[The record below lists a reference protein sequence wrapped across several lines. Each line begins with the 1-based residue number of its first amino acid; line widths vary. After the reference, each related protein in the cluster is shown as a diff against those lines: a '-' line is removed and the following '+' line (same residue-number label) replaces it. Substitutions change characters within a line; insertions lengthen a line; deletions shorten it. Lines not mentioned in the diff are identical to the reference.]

1 MGFERL
7 KFYLSNP
14 GAPCLALPV
23 AFAPEGLSA
32 AELDIWLRGMELS
45 LAERYSVEG
54 DKFGEY
60 GRGGAFVALG
70 TIDWESVARLLQAV
84 ADCSTCEQ
92 PFAPIDAIHK
102 QRMGG
107 LGYEAVKNQLNK
119 LVEEGLLVVGHGR
132 GYARWRNVYALRKG
146 IADESKHHLA
156 ASGFDV
162 DEQVAFASA
171 KDGARSDLHLQHGI
185 SQVQSSLL
193 SAVATL
199 SSNGD
204 KGCVF
209 AGDIIELPEVLVHR
223 KTGYLELKK
232 LVERGLLVKVSRSR
246 GLRHKAGTQMRVVDA
261 YALRADIPE
270 AIKGPLAALG
280 VSLTEEG
287 VKQSNKLLAEM
298 QANLEKDQLV
308 SRKRKNSE
316 QVSACGDAQEA
327 LPKAAT
333 RTVVE
338 RPRRMASTCANY
350 AESEES
356 EEEESEEEW
365 SEESEEEESE
375 EEWSE
380 ESEEEWSEE

>member
-54 DKFGEY
+54 DVFGEY
-60 GRGGAFVALG
+60 GRGAFVALG
-70 TIDWESVARLLQAV
+70 TIDWVSVARLLQAV

-92 PFAPIDAIHK
+92 PFAPIDAIQK
-102 QRMGG
+102 GVG
-107 LGYEAVKNQLNK
+107 LGYNGVKNHLDK
-119 LVEEGLLVVGHGR
+119 LVEEGLLVAGHGR

-223 KTGYLELKK
+223 KTGYPELKK

-246 GLRHKAGTQMRVVDA
+246 GLRAKAGHTQMKVVDA

-270 AIKGPLAALG
+270 AIKGLLAALG

-338 RPRRMASTCANY
+338 RQRRMASMASMCANY

-365 SEESEEEESE
+365 SEESEEE
-375 EEWSE
+375 WSE
-380 ESEEEWSEE
+380 E

>member
-92 PFAPIDAIHK
+92 PFAPIDAIQK
-102 QRMGG
+102 GVG
-107 LGYEAVKNQLNK
+107 LGYNGVKNHLDK
-119 LVEEGLLVVGHGR
+119 LVEEGLLVAGHGR
-132 GYARWRNVYALRKG
+132 GSGLTGHWHNVYALRKG
-146 IADESKHHLA
+146 IADESKRHLA
-156 ASGFDV
+156 AEGFKV

-223 KTGYLELKK
+223 KTGYPELKK

-246 GLRHKAGTQMRVVDA
+246 GLRAKAGHTQMKVVDA

-270 AIKGPLAALG
+270 AIKGLLAALG

-365 SEESEEEESE
+365 SEESEEE
-375 EEWSE
+375 WSE
-380 ESEEEWSEE
+380 E

>member
-32 AELDIWLRGMELS
+32 AELDIWLRGMEVS

-119 LVEEGLLVVGHGR
+119 LVEEGLLVAGQGR
-132 GYARWRNVYALRKG
+132 GSGLRGHWHNVYALRKG
-146 IADESKHHLA
+146 IADESKRHLA
-156 ASGFDV
+156 AEGFKV

-246 GLRHKAGTQMRVVDA
+246 GLRAKAGHTQMKVVDA

-270 AIKGPLAALG
+270 AIKGLLAALG

-365 SEESEEEESE
+365 SEESEEE
-375 EEWSE
+375 WSE
-380 ESEEEWSEE
+380 E

>member
-1 MGFERL
+1 
-7 KFYLSNP
+7 
-14 GAPCLALPV
+14 
-23 AFAPEGLSA
+23 
-32 AELDIWLRGMELS
+32 MEVS

-54 DKFGEY
+54 DMFGEY
-60 GRGGAFVALG
+60 GSGGASVALR
-70 TIDWESVARLLQAV
+70 TIDWVSVARLLKAV

-92 PFAPIDAIHK
+92 PFAPIHAI
-102 QRMGG
+102 QEGVG
-107 LGYEAVKNQLNK
+107 LRYKGAKNQLDK
-119 LVEEGLLVVGHGR
+119 LVEEGLLVAGR
-132 GYARWRNVYALRKG
+132 GRGSGRGRPHNVYALRKG
-146 IADESKHHLA
+146 IADESKRHLA
-156 ASGFDV
+156 AEGFDV
-162 DEQVAFASA
+162 DKQDAFASA
-171 KDGARSDLHLQHGI
+171 KDEARSDLHLQHGI

-209 AGDIIELPEVLVHR
+209 AWDIIVELAAAVTAAYGYQELR
-223 KTGYLELKK
+223 KLA
-232 LVERGLLVKVSRSR
+232 ERELLVKVSRSR
-246 GLRHKAGTQMRVVDA
+246 GSRHKVGTHMTVDA

-298 QANLEKDQLV
+298 QANREKDRLV

-316 QVSACGDAQEA
+316 PASACGDAQEA

-356 EEEESEEEW
+356 EEEW
-365 SEESEEEESE
+365 SEE
-375 EEWSE
+375 
-380 ESEEEWSEE
+380 

>member
-1 MGFERL
+1 M
-7 KFYLSNP
+7 
-14 GAPCLALPV
+14 
-23 AFAPEGLSA
+23 
-32 AELDIWLRGMELS
+32 
-45 LAERYSVEG
+45 
-54 DKFGEY
+54 FGEY

-119 LVEEGLLVVGHGR
+119 LVEEGLLVAGQGR
-132 GYARWRNVYALRKG
+132 GSGLRGHWHNVYALRKG
-146 IADESKHHLA
+146 IADESKRHLA
-156 ASGFDV
+156 AEGFKV

-209 AGDIIELPEVLVHR
+209 AGDIIELPEVHR
-223 KTGYLELKK
+223 RTGYPELKK

-246 GLRHKAGTQMRVVDA
+246 GLRHKAGHTQMKVVDA

-270 AIKGPLAALG
+270 AIKGLLAALG

-365 SEESEEEESE
+365 SEESEEE
-375 EEWSE
+375 WSE
-380 ESEEEWSEE
+380 E